1 MAPVFLTLS
10 EVFEIH
16 RDQIERYGGHPGIR
30 DAGLLRSAVAVSQ
43 ATMGGEYL
51 HADLFE
57 MPAAYLF
64 HIVKNHPFA
73 DGNKRTGAVAALVF
87 LELNGIEVTP
97 NEDELVGIV
106 LLNHV
111 RSARRYV
118 CAVVAEALVL
128 EPAEE
133 LAHSLGVQGLRLLP
147 LRPLQEPGNLL
158 PVERHGFRGAAEVV
172 LARGQELLELEGG
185 ASDGQH
191 GDSDSGGGECSC
203 QGGRSVRVP
212 WTRFQV
218 ADG

>member
-16 RDQIERYGGHPGIR
+16 RDQIERYGGHPGIG

-118 CAVVAEALVL
+118 CRPL
-128 EPAEE
+128 
-133 LAHSLGVQGLRLLP
+133 S
-147 LRPLQEPGNLL
+147 LRPWSLSQRKNWRIVWGS
-158 PVERHGFRGAAEVV
+158 RASACSRCAHFRN
-172 LARGQELLELEGG
+172 
-185 ASDGQH
+185 
-191 GDSDSGGGECSC
+191 
-203 QGGRSVRVP
+203 RVI
-212 WTRFQV
+212 FFL
-218 ADG
+218 